1 VPVFAQILRLPA
13 YVLYPLILGVSI
25 VGVYSVDQRLFDAWL
40 VGGFGLLGYLM
51 RKMDYPA
58 APLILGLVLGDL
70 MENALRQSL
79 MMSQGDVSILYSRPL
94 AAVMLVLTVL
104 VLIGPLFRRL
114 NAWRVQAAEQEA

>member
-1 VPVFAQILRLPA
+1 VS
-13 YVLYPLILGVSI
+13 LI
-25 VGVYSVDQRLFDAWL
+25 GVYSVDQRLFDSWL

-58 APLILGLVLGDL
+58 APLLLGLVLGDL

-94 AAVMLVLTVL
+94 AAVMLLLTVL
-104 VLIGPLFRRL
+104 VLIGPMFRRL
-114 NAWRVQAAEQEA
+114 NTWRLQAAEQEA